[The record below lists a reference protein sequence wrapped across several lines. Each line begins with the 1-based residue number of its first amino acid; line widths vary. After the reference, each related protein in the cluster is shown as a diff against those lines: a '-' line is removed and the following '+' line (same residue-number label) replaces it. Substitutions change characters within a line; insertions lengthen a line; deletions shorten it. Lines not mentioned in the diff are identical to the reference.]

1 MNLRLPGQYFDGET
15 GLHYNYFR
23 DYDPSIGRYLQ
34 SDPMGLFDGPNTYT
48 YVSGNPLMYYD
59 PYGLWRWGD
68 PLPQGLVDFSAG
80 FGDTISFGATD
91 WVRDQMGT
99 NSAVDK
105 CSGGYGA
112 GEWAGIGYGFAAGG
126 AGGWRAAGSKARGME
141 FSHWIPN
148 RMGGPRS
155 RWNGNYVTPNRHYK
169 HDPYRYPRRN
179 QRSGEKW
186 PAPMQQLDR
195 IPNVY
200 KGAAAGGAAA
210 GASAAGNDDCGCP

>member
-1 MNLRLPGQYFDGET
+1 MRLPGQYFDQET

-23 DYDPSIGRYLQ
+23 YYDPKLGRFIT
-34 SDPMGLFDGPNTYT
+34 SDPIGLWGGLNTYA
-48 YVSGNPLMYYD
+48 YVYNNPMNLID
-59 PYGLWRWGD
+59 PYGLWALGD

-80 FGDTISFGATD
+80 FGDTISFGLTD

-99 NSAVDK
+99 NSAVNK
-105 CSGGYGA
+105 CSGGYSA

-126 AGGWRAAGSKARGME
+126 AAGWRAAGQKAAGKE

-155 RWNGNYVTPNRHYK
+155 RWNGNYVPPGRHYK
-169 HDPYRYPRRN
+169 HDPYRYPPRN
-179 QRSGEKW
+179 QRSGDKW
-186 PAPMQQLDR
+186 PGPIQQFDR

-200 KGAAAGGAAA
+200 KGGAAGGGAA
-210 GASAAGNDDCGCP
+210 GASAAGNGCECQ